1 MYKFRGIRTIEDL
14 KGKKV
19 LLKLDLNLSLDEDKK
34 VNTDSILRIESI
46 LPTMAYLIDRGAKI
60 VIIAFLGRPEGKF
73 VKELRMDPVAELLS
87 KYINKEVKKLD
98 SCLSEDI
105 KNDIDEMS
113 DADVLLLE
121 NIRFYKEEKENDDK
135 MAKSL
140 TELFD
145 IYVNDAFS
153 SAHRN
158 HMSSS
163 AIINFLPSYVGFKF
177 QEEIENLDGILKS
190 NCNNRLLILGG
201 AKIKTKLVLIEKLID
216 KFDNILLGGV
226 MANTFLKARGIN
238 IGKSVFEKECL
249 ESAKKI
255 DSNKIILP
263 EDALVS
269 DEIALTSKAS
279 VKKIKDMNSE
289 DLILDIGPETTKS
302 FLKYINNTEL
312 IIWNGPMGYF
322 ELNQFKN
329 GTQELIVEMV
339 KSKSKI
345 YTGGGETIT
354 MLNEMNMI
362 QDFDF
367 VSTGGGA
374 MLEFLAGNEL
384 PTLKALEDNFSK
396 FNKK

>member
-1 MYKFRGIRTIEDL
+1 MYKFKGIRTIENL
-14 KGKKV
+14 QGKKV
-19 LLKLDLNLSLDEDKK
+19 LLKLDLNLSLDENKK

-46 LPTMAYLIDRGAKI
+46 LPTMSYLMDRGAKI
-60 VIIAFLGRPEGKF
+60 AIIAYLGRPEGEF

-98 SCLSEDI
+98 SCLPEDI
-105 KNDIDEMS
+105 KNDINEMRDS
-113 DADVLLLE
+113 DVLLLE
-121 NIRFYKEEKENDDK
+121 NIRFYKEEKNNDEK

-140 TELFD
+140 AELFD
-145 IYVNDAFS
+145 IYVNDSFS

-177 QEEIENLDGILKS
+177 QEEIENLDKVLKN
-190 NCNNRLLILGG
+190 NCNNRLLVLGG
-201 AKIKTKLVLIEKLID
+201 AKIKTKLVLIEKLQD

-226 MANTFLKARGIN
+226 MANTFLKSRGIN
-238 IGKSVFEKECL
+238 IGKSVFEEGCLKKAKE
-249 ESAKKI
+249 I
-255 DSNKIILP
+255 DSSKIILP
-263 EDALVS
+263 EDVLVS
-269 DEIALTSKAS
+269 DEIASTSKAF
-279 VKKIKDMNSE
+279 VKKIEDMSPE
-289 DLILDIGPETTKS
+289 DLILDIGPETIKS
-302 FLKYINNTEL
+302 FIKYISNTEL
-312 IIWNGPMGYF
+312 ILWNGPMGYF
-322 ELNQFKN
+322 ELNQFRN

-339 KSKSKI
+339 DSQSKI

-354 MLNEMNMI
+354 ILNEMNMT

-384 PTLKALEDNFSK
+384 PTLKALEDNFDK
-396 FNKK
+396 FN

>member
-1 MYKFRGIRTIEDL
+1 MIENL
-14 KGKKV
+14 QGKKV
-19 LLKLDLNLSLDEDKK
+19 LLKLDLNLSLNEEKK

-46 LPTMAYLIDRGAKI
+46 LPTMSYLMDRGAKI
-60 VIIAFLGRPEGKF
+60 VIIAYLGRPGGVF
-73 VKELRMDPVAELLS
+73 VKELRMNPVAELLS

-98 SCLSEDI
+98 SCLPRDI
-105 KNDIDEMS
+105 ENDINEMN

-121 NIRFYKEEKENDDK
+121 NIRFYKEEKNNDEK

-140 TELFD
+140 AELFD
-145 IYVNDAFS
+145 IYVNDSFS

-177 QEEIENLDGILKS
+177 QEEIENLDEILKNNCS
-190 NCNNRLLILGG
+190 NKLLILGG
-201 AKIKTKLVLIEKLID
+201 AKIKTKLVLIEKLQD

-226 MANTFLKARGIN
+226 MANTFLKSRGIN
-238 IGKSVFEKECL
+238 IGKSVFEEECL
-249 ESAKKI
+249 EKAKNI

-263 EDALVS
+263 NDVLVS
-269 DEIALTSKAS
+269 NEIALTSKAS
-279 VKKIKDMNSE
+279 VKNIKDISPE
-289 DLILDIGPETTKS
+289 DLILDMGPETIKFFS
-302 FLKYINNTEL
+302 KYVSSAEL
-312 IIWNGPMGYF
+312 TLWNGPMGYF
-322 ELNQFKN
+322 ELNQFRN
-329 GTQELIVEMV
+329 GTQELIMEMID
-339 KSKSKI
+339 SGARI

-374 MLEFLAGNEL
+374 MLEFLARNKL
-384 PTLKALEDNFSK
+384 PTLKALEDNFNK
-396 FNKK
+396 FN